1 MDMKNAKEQLLTLSD
16 TFARHAGIT
25 HWAVSMRLLGR
36 GDFFQKLWL
45 PNRDLRMGTYER
57 LLAAFSSCWPEDL
70 EWPADV
76 PRPSIKKDA
85 A

>member
-1 MDMKNAKEQLLTLSD
+1 MSMAKSQLLDLAERLEQHD
-16 TFARHAGIT
+16 GVT
-25 HWAVSMRLLGR
+25 HWAISMRLLGK
-36 GDFFQKLWL
+36 GDFFSNLRK
-45 PNRDLRMGTYER
+45 PGRDLRMGTYER